1 MVGYGKGKRILIT
14 LPVTEQHRKLLEQA
28 AGEAELIYTQD
39 RTEIEEQLKLADGV
53 IGNVPPVLLK
63 QNKNLGWVQLNSAGT
78 DGYTD
83 EGVLSASAALTNATG
98 AYGIAI
104 SEHMTGMLLNL
115 LKKFPKYMENQ
126 KNRQWKDEG
135 EVRPIWGCRI
145 LIIGMGDIGTEFA
158 RRMKAFGASI
168 AGIRRTVHKKPDWVD
183 ELYTM
188 DVLKEELKR
197 ADIVAVCLPGTES
210 TRGLFGR
217 ELFQCMK
224 QGAVFLNV
232 GRGNIVDTDALA
244 DALEE
249 GKLSGAGIDVADP
262 EPLPSSS
269 RLWNCPNVII
279 TPHVSGGFHL
289 SVTLDRIVE
298 ISAKNMRAFLG
309 DGEYVSLV
317 DRKTGYKKTET
328 GE

>member
-28 AGEAELIYTQD
+28 AGEAELICTQD

-168 AGIRRTVHKKPDWVD
+168 A
-183 ELYTM
+183 
-188 DVLKEELKR
+188 
-197 ADIVAVCLPGTES
+197 
-210 TRGLFGR
+210 
-217 ELFQCMK
+217 
-224 QGAVFLNV
+224 
-232 GRGNIVDTDALA
+232 
-244 DALEE
+244 
-249 GKLSGAGIDVADP
+249 
-262 EPLPSSS
+262 
-269 RLWNCPNVII
+269 
-279 TPHVSGGFHL
+279 
-289 SVTLDRIVE
+289 
-298 ISAKNMRAFLG
+298 
-309 DGEYVSLV
+309 
-317 DRKTGYKKTET
+317 
-328 GE
+328 